1 MAANPVL
8 LFGFAGSYEWI
19 VIALI
24 ALLLFGNK
32 LPKVARNLGR
42 SMIEF
47 KKGVKGTEDDLDDD
61 DEDERRIA
69 RKSAKAEAHE
79 G

>member
-1 MAANPVL
+1 MELYILV
-8 LFGFAGSYEWI
+8 FFSGYTEWI
-19 VIALI
+19 VIALV
-24 ALLLFGNK
+24 ALLLFGNR

-47 KKGVKGTEDDLDDD
+47 KKGVKGEEVADDD
-61 DEDERRIA
+61 AEDAQIER
-69 RKSAKAEAHE
+69 KAEKAEVRE

>member
-1 MAANPVL
+1 MEPYILA
-8 LFGFAGSYEWI
+8 FFTGHMEWL
-19 VIALI
+19 VIGLV

-42 SMIEF
+42 SLIEF
-47 KKGVKGTEDDLDDD
+47 KKGVKGDVDGAPDDA
-61 DEDERRIA
+61 EEPRIERR
-69 RKSAKAEAHE
+69 AEAAEARE